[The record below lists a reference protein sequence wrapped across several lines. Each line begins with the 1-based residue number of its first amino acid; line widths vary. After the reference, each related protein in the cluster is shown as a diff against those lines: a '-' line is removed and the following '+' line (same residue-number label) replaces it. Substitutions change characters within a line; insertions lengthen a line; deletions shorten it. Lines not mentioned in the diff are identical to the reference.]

1 MYSINFPKMF
11 SSAKTNLVRDKEAI
25 KQNILLLFKSIR
37 GELFGDP
44 GYGTDL
50 IRFIYSQNHSVIV
63 DLIIDEIYMG
73 IKLFIPQVLI
83 TRSDISIEQTK
94 TQLIANVRVIY
105 KDDLSSDLYQ
115 IPILDTGDNV

>member
-1 MYSINFPKMF
+1 MFSINFPKMF
-11 SSAKTNLVRDKEAI
+11 SSTRTNLVRDKEAV
-25 KQNILLLFKSIR
+25 KQNIFLLFKSIR

-73 IKLFIPQVLI
+73 IKLYIPQVLI
-83 TRSDISIEQTK
+83 ARSDISIEQTK
-94 TQLIANVRVIY
+94 SQLFANVRVVY
-105 KDDLSSDLYQ
+105 RDDLSSDLYQ

>member
-1 MYSINFPKMF
+1 MF
-11 SSAKTNLVRDKEAI
+11 SSTRTNLVRDKEAV
-25 KQNILLLFKSIR
+25 KQNIFLLFKSIR

-73 IKLFIPQVLI
+73 IKLYIPQVLI
-83 TRSDISIEQTK
+83 ARSDISIEQTK
-94 TQLIANVRVIY
+94 SQLFANVRVVY
-105 KDDLSSDLYQ
+105 RDDLSSDLYQ